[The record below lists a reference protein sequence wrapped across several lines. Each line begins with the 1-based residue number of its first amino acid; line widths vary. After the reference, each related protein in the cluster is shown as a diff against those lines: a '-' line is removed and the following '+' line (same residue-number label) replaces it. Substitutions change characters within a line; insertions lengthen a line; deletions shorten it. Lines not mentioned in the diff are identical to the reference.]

1 MPSLEWAF
9 RQDLGSAEKLALVYL
24 CSEASGTGLGS
35 IDRTKLTEALGVKA
49 RSVQRIIKNLKDAGF
64 LTEKSEFYVISAAAG
79 AVIGPDGK
87 LKHAADHAPSAR
99 RMLDAHDTEPAAER
113 FQDQAFLAEE
123 VADAV
128 ADRLNNFEAR
138 MGERIDRLVMFH
150 VERTNEP
157 DPLPPD
163 PVKENPLYGTLI
175 DAGVEPPRAYVLSE
189 QDLGNDY
196 DDGPVNGTA
205 GEEYPDSE
213 TGRYERVLRILD
225 GPEALISKATL
236 TSWGEIERAEN
247 KHTTKGE
254 HDAFL
259 DLYQAIVQCARDNAG
274 RLSIDDF
281 CNIENYKAHR
291 APWDAPTPPELG
303 DAEIDAEIS
312 TMLNEIAGANNP
324 QCTVQPCTEE
334 RGEDGVKRYEPLLAY
349 HHRVKAKHQ
358 QMLMQKEMGII

>member
-1 MPSLEWAF
+1 M
-9 RQDLGSAEKLALVYL
+9 
-24 CSEASGTGLGS
+24 
-35 IDRTKLTEALGVKA
+35 
-49 RSVQRIIKNLKDAGF
+49 
-64 LTEKSEFYVISAAAG
+64 
-79 AVIGPDGK
+79 IGPSDPVRELASDSAK
-87 LKHAADHAPSAR
+87 LLPDPASHGR

-113 FQDQAFLAEE
+113 FQDQAFLAVE

-138 MGERIDRLVMFH
+138 MGERIDRLAIMFH
-150 VERTNEP
+150 VEHASEP
-157 DPLPPD
+157 DPAPPD

-175 DAGVEPPRAYVLSE
+175 DAGVELARAYVLSE

-196 DDGPVNGTA
+196 EAYDAA
-205 GEEYPDSE
+205 GDNPPADYSPIFEEYPDSE

-225 GPEALISKATL
+225 GREALISKVTL

-259 DLYQAIVQCARDNAG
+259 DLYPAIVQCARDNAG

-281 CNIENYKAHR
+281 CNVENYKAHR

-312 TMLNEIAGANNP
+312 TMLNEIAAANSP
-324 QCTVQPCTEE
+324 QCTVQPRTEE